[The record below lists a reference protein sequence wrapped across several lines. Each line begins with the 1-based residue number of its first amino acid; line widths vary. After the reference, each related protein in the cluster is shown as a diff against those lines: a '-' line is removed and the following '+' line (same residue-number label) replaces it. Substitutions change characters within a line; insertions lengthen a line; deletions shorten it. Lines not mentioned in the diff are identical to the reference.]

1 MHPKAPTTEN
11 SRPLHDEPSPGP
23 LAGGWYTTEEIA
35 RLLRVDASSVRRWRT
50 ARPPQGPP
58 FVRLSERVVMYGAGD
73 VERWLADRRI
83 DPAQAV

>member
-11 SRPLHDEPSPGP
+11 VRSMNIEPSPVP
-23 LAGGWYTTEEIA
+23 LAGGWYTTGEIA

-58 FVRLSERVVMYGAGD
+58 FVRLSERVVMYGAAD
-73 VERWLADRRI
+73 VERWLAGRRI
-83 DPAQAV
+83 DPAQAA

>member
-1 MHPKAPTTEN
+1 MNPNAPTTEN
-11 SRPLHDEPSPGP
+11 VRSMNVEPSPAQ

-35 RLLRVDASSVRRWRT
+35 RLLRVDASTVRRWRT

-58 FVRLSERVVMYGAGD
+58 FVRLSERVVMYGAAD

-83 DPAQAV
+83 DPGQAA